1 MDLNSFDAVFGVIM
15 KVSVDIRN
23 ISGRF
28 LYINDLFD
36 VQDDNCI
43 LNLKKNKYLFQK
55 WCIKVVNNNQRGS
68 PNLAVNLA
76 LNEILVH
83 KVGVDIDT
91 PLKLCLLDHKNT
103 GTWGVNS
110 TIACL
115 SHVVTAKSEVYA

>member
-1 MDLNSFDAVFGVIM
+1 MDINSFDAVFGVIM

-23 ISGRF
+23 ISGHF

-36 VQDDNCI
+36 VYDDNCV

-91 PLKLCLLDHKNT
+91 P
-103 GTWGVNS
+103 
-110 TIACL
+110 
-115 SHVVTAKSEVYA
+115 